1 MKTEAFQFQ
10 IVTPM
15 FLGGADQKAEAI
27 RPSSIKGALRFW
39 WRALNWG
46 RCLNEKGDE
55 VQALR
60 HLHAEE
66 ARLFGAA
73 AKTDEKGNQI
83 GGQGVFLMQVVQDKT
98 RTFDWTP
105 QQLKPGHIYLLGLG
119 LAEYVKEAKETRIK
133 TGRNALQKGG
143 TFTLKLI
150 FHPKASDQDRKQIC
164 DAVQAFEL
172 LGALGSRARHGM
184 GSVASTK
191 VMTRADYEKAV
202 KDLLQGV
209 AQTKDL
215 PLFTAFSSY
224 TRLDFSNTHTDALQL
239 LDAVGREQ
247 QMYRSYGQN
256 GMVNGQKAQQL
267 FHDDHD
273 LIFNALNGNTPPQH
287 PKRVVFGLPH
297 NYFFSSTRKNAAVNY
312 APDGQEGRRASPLLL
327 HIHPV
332 SDGDGGFVAVHT
344 LMRARF
350 LPQGAQIRI
359 KAGREFNPRANP
371 DWSVLH
377 DYLDRFTDKKEVIR
391 GKR

>member
-1 MKTEAFQFQ
+1 MKTKEFQFQ

-73 AKTDEKGNQI
+73 AHDGG
-83 GGQGVFLMQVVQDKT
+83 GGQGVFLMQVAADKT
-98 RTFDWTP
+98 IRVEQPFAP
-105 QQLKPGHIYLLGLG
+105 LQAGQLYLLGMG
-119 LAEYVKEAKETRIK
+119 LSSFK
-133 TGRNALQKGG
+133 GGNHCLRNALQKGG

-150 FHPKASDQDRKQIC
+150 FHPKASDEDRKQIC
-164 DAVQAFEL
+164 AAVNAFEL

-191 VMTRADYEKAV
+191 AMTRADYEKALHTLLQGMAQV
-202 KDLLQGV
+202 KDL
-209 AQTKDL
+209 
-215 PLFTAFSSY
+215 PPFTAFSSY
-224 TRLDFSNTHTDALQL
+224 TRLDFSNTRTDALQL

-256 GMVNGQKAQQL
+256 GMVNGQKAERR
-267 FHDDHD
+267 FADDHD
-273 LIFNALNGNTPPQH
+273 LIFDAINGNTPAQH

-297 NYFFSSTRKNAAVNY
+297 NYFFGSIRKNAAVNY

-332 SDGDGGFVAVHT
+332 SDGGFMAVHI

-359 KAGREFNPRANP
+359 KGGREFNPRANP
-371 DWSVLH
+371 DWAVLH
-377 DYLDRFTDKKEVIR
+377 TYLDRFTDKQEVIR